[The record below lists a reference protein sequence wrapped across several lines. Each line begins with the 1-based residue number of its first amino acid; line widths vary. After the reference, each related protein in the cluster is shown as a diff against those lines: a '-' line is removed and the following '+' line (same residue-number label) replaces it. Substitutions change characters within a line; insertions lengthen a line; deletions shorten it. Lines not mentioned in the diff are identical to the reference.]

1 MNPRPSG
8 GRSCCRAVAFCF
20 VAALACFPGIFRAT
34 AQTPQPWLFVETIA
48 NGKVTGG
55 VTFLRDDS
63 SGALTQLANSQTTFT
78 NPCGPST
85 IDPKGRFLYGYCTS
99 GLSMYS
105 VSATT
110 GAANEVATSPFQAST
125 GQFEVLVVAESSGQF
140 VYLLKSDLLAA
151 PATSTLT
158 LDTFHVDAT
167 TPALVPVSSQTLPVQ
182 GAWVDGGAVGDPN
195 GHGIAILINQFPNP
209 PAQFPNAL
217 LYLITFDPVTGVA
230 TLDPSGGTVVG
241 SRGLGI
247 RISARGNFLALGYG
261 SSRGSLSIYQLNST
275 NFALTSLGTEDL
287 GNEQSPDGIDQMF
300 PSSIFF
306 DPTGQVTYVQVP
318 LAGASNCVECFEL
331 LDTSTFLVLPSS
343 PMAVNNANFLS
354 GLQNPQAPFIYVVS
368 SANGLFG
375 INVYEVDPGT
385 GLPSQPSAI
394 SQPFFQQATQILP
407 VVASLGP
414 SGGQGAVGPVL
425 TPSAL
430 SLTFPDTV
438 TGQKSVSQAITL
450 TSSGDQ
456 AVSFQSVSVTGANPG
471 DFQESDNCVST
482 VVLQPKHSCSI
493 FVVYASTSVGSSQAT
508 LNVMDSAVGNPQQ
521 YGLSGTG
528 IAPPTPTPAV
538 SLNPAGTFNLAG
550 TTTQGTTAVP
560 QNLTVSNTGT
570 GPLHVTAVGVSGLNV
585 GDFSVAGSNC
595 LGTAVA
601 SGASCTIPVTFTPLA
616 AGIRTTTLTITDDA
630 ANSPQLV
637 TINGTAVTAVTFAAA
652 AGATLSASVSAGQ
665 TAQFN
670 LQATPAAGFSGT
682 LAFACSGAP
691 TGANCSAPNLT
702 VTNGAP
708 ANFTVAVTTSGRA
721 GVAPGAPRSIP
732 SVPRYFLVLATLLLL
747 LLAFWF
753 YPRKRERGEVCA
765 AAFDWKRV
773 VALACLS
780 LAVNGCGGGG
790 SGASSVQPPPPPPAI
805 ITPSGTYTL
814 AVIPTAT
821 PAGSTKSFSL
831 SAISLTLVVK

>member
-230 TLDPSGGTVVG
+230 TLDPSGGTIVG

-261 SSRGSLSIYQLNST
+261 SSRASLSIYQLNST

-287 GNEQSPDGIDQMF
+287 GNEQSPNGIDQMF

-354 GLQNPQAPFIYVVS
+354 GLQNPQAPFTYVVS

-438 TGQKSVSQAITL
+438 AGQKSTSQAITL

-456 AVSFQSVSVTGANPG
+456 VVSFQSVSVTGVNAG

-493 FVVYASTSVGSSQAT
+493 FVIYAPTSVGSSQAT
-508 LNVMDSAVGNPQQ
+508 LNVMDSAIGNPQQ

-538 SLNPAGTFNLAG
+538 TLNPAGTFNLSG
-550 TTTQGTTAVP
+550 TTAQGATAVP
-560 QNLTVSNTGT
+560 QNLMVSNTGT
-570 GPLHVTAVGVSGLNV
+570 GPLHVTAIGVSGLNA
-585 GDFSVAGSNC
+585 GDFSVGGSNC

-601 SGASCTIPVTFTPLA
+601 AGASCTIPVTFAPLA
-616 AGIRTTTLTITDDA
+616 SGIRTTTLTITDDA

-732 SVPRYFLVLATLLLL
+732 SVPRYFPVLATLLLL

-790 SGASSVQPPPPPPAI
+790 SSASPVQPPPPPPAI

>member
-1 MNPRPSG
+1 
-8 GRSCCRAVAFCF
+8 
-20 VAALACFPGIFRAT
+20 
-34 AQTPQPWLFVETIA
+34 
-48 NGKVTGG
+48 
-55 VTFLRDDS
+55 
-63 SGALTQLANSQTTFT
+63 
-78 NPCGPST
+78 
-85 IDPKGRFLYGYCTS
+85 
-99 GLSMYS
+99 
-105 VSATT
+105 
-110 GAANEVATSPFQAST
+110 
-125 GQFEVLVVAESSGQF
+125 
-140 VYLLKSDLLAA
+140 
-151 PATSTLT
+151 
-158 LDTFHVDAT
+158 
-167 TPALVPVSSQTLPVQ
+167 
-182 GAWVDGGAVGDPN
+182 
-195 GHGIAILINQFPNP
+195 
-209 PAQFPNAL
+209 
-217 LYLITFDPVTGVA
+217 
-230 TLDPSGGTVVG
+230 
-241 SRGLGI
+241 
-247 RISARGNFLALGYG
+247 
-261 SSRGSLSIYQLNST
+261 
-275 NFALTSLGTEDL
+275 
-287 GNEQSPDGIDQMF
+287 
-300 PSSIFF
+300 
-306 DPTGQVTYVQVP
+306 
-318 LAGASNCVECFEL
+318 
-331 LDTSTFLVLPSS
+331 
-343 PMAVNNANFLS
+343 
-354 GLQNPQAPFIYVVS
+354 
-368 SANGLFG
+368 
-375 INVYEVDPGT
+375 
-385 GLPSQPSAI
+385 
-394 SQPFFQQATQILP
+394 
-407 VVASLGP
+407 
-414 SGGQGAVGPVL
+414 VL